1 MATVFQSIPTDRQP
15 GLKKNFNTL
24 LLLSLLFS
32 VFHKSKNRE
41 SLGLKSIFDP
51 RAIQR
56 VTIIQYIEYVVY
68 SAGLETSV
76 I

>member
-15 GLKKNFNTL
+15 GLKKKNFNTL
-24 LLLSLLFS
+24 LLLLFS

-56 VTIIQYIEYVVY
+56 VTIIQYIEYVY

-76 I
+76 M

>member
-15 GLKKNFNTL
+15 GLKKKNNFNTL
-24 LLLSLLFS
+24 LLLLFS

-51 RAIQR
+51 RATQR
-56 VTIIQYIEYVVY
+56 VTIIQYIEYVY

>member
-15 GLKKNFNTL
+15 GLKKKNFNKL
-24 LLLSLLFS
+24 LLLLFS

-51 RAIQR
+51 RATQR
-56 VTIIQYIEYVVY
+56 VTIIQYIEYVY